1 MTPSSDA
8 PPKTDR
14 HRIFQLFFFGTFG
27 LVAWQLHRIVSP
39 FYFALAGAALLGL
52 VVYPFHERLAKR
64 TKLGA
69 NASAAATTVLV
80 LLIVVLPLLSA
91 CWVAVRQATKLAPVV
106 SAWMHEKRG
115 LPLAEILPERV
126 SESWARISSSL
137 KERGIDPQE
146 NLVAALEQLSR
157 SVTGLAGAALKNL
170 VFFFFQVG
178 ILVFSL
184 FFILRDGAKVFR
196 RAVELVPMPD
206 EHKTALLDRL
216 QKTILAVLRG
226 IFIVA
231 GVQGLLAM
239 LGFLVLGVPFA
250 VLLGL
255 VTALFAPIPFVGTG
269 AVWVPVAAGLM
280 LSGSFQQ
287 AVGVV
292 VWCALV
298 VGMAD
303 NLLRPILIGAEAKLP
318 ILFLF
323 FGMLGG
329 LRVYGFAG
337 LLVGPVVVA
346 LFLAFVDIYR
356 REYRWILTAGKEEH

>member
-1 MTPSSDA
+1 MTPAPEA
-8 PPKTDR
+8 PPQIER
-14 HRIFQLFFFGTFG
+14 HRIFQVFFFGIFG

-52 VVYPFHERLAKR
+52 VVYPLHDRVSKR
-64 TKLGA
+64 TRLGPSGA
-69 NASAAATTVLV
+69 AAATTALV
-80 LLIVVLPLLSA
+80 VLIVVLPLLSA
-91 CWVAVRQATKLAPVV
+91 GWVAVRQASKLVPVV
-106 SAWMHEKRG
+106 SAWMQERRG
-115 LPLAEILPERV
+115 LPLAEILPPRV
-126 SESWARISSSL
+126 SESWSRLSVSL

-146 NLVAALEQLSR
+146 NLLEALEQLSR
-157 SVTGLAGAALKNL
+157 SVTGLAGAALRNL

-196 RAVELVPMPD
+196 RAVELVPMPE
-206 EHKTALLDRL
+206 EHKTALIGRL
-216 QKTILAVLRG
+216 QTTILAVLRG

-231 GVQGLLAM
+231 GAQGLLAM
-239 LGFLVLGVPFA
+239 AGFLVFGVPFA
-250 VLLGL
+250 VLLGM

-269 AVWVPVAAGLM
+269 AVWVPVAVGLA
-280 LSGSFQQ
+280 LSGSYQQ
-287 AVGVV
+287 AVGVTL
-292 VWCALV
+292 WCALV

-303 NLLRPILIGAEAKLP
+303 NLLRPILIGKEAKLP

-329 LRVYGFAG
+329 LRVYGFSG

-346 LFLAFVDIYR
+346 LFLAFTDIYR
-356 REYRWILTAGKEEH
+356 QEYRWILTARKEGT